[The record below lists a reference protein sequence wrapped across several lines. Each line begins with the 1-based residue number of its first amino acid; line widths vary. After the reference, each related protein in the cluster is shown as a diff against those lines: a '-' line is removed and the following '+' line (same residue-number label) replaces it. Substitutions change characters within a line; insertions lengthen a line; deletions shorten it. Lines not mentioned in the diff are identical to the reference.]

1 MCHVARAVS
10 YQSPSAWAR
19 MSIASFLGSTRNV
32 IPVVRVRSCIFFF
45 FSSRRR
51 HTRSLCDWSSDVCSS
66 DLYDLASRIPYL
78 PYAMSWFNELLGG
91 PAEKPTAHGPRRP
104 AAPGPVP
111 APTVDPDAVRAAL
124 ATVTDEEVRQRHIE
138 ELGCALAAMCRK
150 PSLDDAPGVWAAALR
165 HVADRSLALQ
175 WLASLNGDRWLGEV
189 AVLGRLAEFR
199 LAALPR

>member
-1 MCHVARAVS
+1 
-10 YQSPSAWAR
+10 
-19 MSIASFLGSTRNV
+19 
-32 IPVVRVRSCIFFF
+32 
-45 FSSRRR
+45 
-51 HTRSLCDWSSDVCSS
+51 
-66 DLYDLASRIPYL
+66 
-78 PYAMSWFNELLGG
+78 MSWFNELLGG

-124 ATVTDEEVRQRHIE
+124 TTVTDEEVRQRHIE

-175 WLASLNGDRWLGEV
+175 WLASLDGHRWAGG
-189 AVLGRLAEFR
+189 APVLGRLAAVAPAGGAGAVGAR
-199 LAALPR
+199 VG